1 MHPMK
6 ALIEKIQQ
14 AYTHVPLGSTVAIG
28 MSGGV
33 DSSVTAYLMQ
43 QAGFKVFGIFMQN
56 WSPDEPD
63 PHCTAEQDLS
73 DAQSICN
80 QLGIPLHPVNFSQDY
95 WDLVF
100 EKCLE
105 VFRAGDTPN
114 PDVLCNRH
122 IKFNKML
129 AFAKSLGADY
139 LATGHYAQNVLQ
151 DNIFHLVKGLD
162 HQKDQSYFLYML
174 TQHQLSHAIFP
185 LGGLE
190 KADVRAIAEQ
200 QGFITADKKDSTG
213 ICFIGERHFKPFLQ
227 EFMLKKPGHMVTP
240 EGETVGIHDGLMFY
254 TLGQRQGLNIGG
266 RKESSG
272 KPWYV
277 AGKDFEN
284 NQLIVVQGSDHPALY
299 SKTLKAMQPHWIA
312 NRPKIG
318 QSMGVKTR
326 YRQRDQQAIIV
337 TIDDDHFTLEFT
349 EPQFAVTPGQS
360 VVCYDGDVCLG
371 GGIICR

>member
-1 MHPMK
+1 MPTMK
-6 ALIEKIQQ
+6 NTIEKIQQ
-14 AYTHVPLGSTVAIG
+14 AYAHVPLGSTVAIG

-33 DSSVTAYLMQ
+33 DSSVTACLMQ
-43 QAGFKVFGIFMQN
+43 QAGYQVFGIFMQN

-129 AFAKSLGADY
+129 DYAKSLGADF
-139 LATGHYAQNVLQ
+139 LATGHYAQNVLRN
-151 DNIFHLVKGLD
+151 DMHHLARGSD
-162 HQKDQSYFLYML
+162 HKKDQSYFLYML
-174 TQHQLSHAIFP
+174 NQYQLSHAIFP
-185 LGGLE
+185 LGALE
-190 KADVRAIAEQ
+190 KSEVRAIAEQ

-213 ICFIGERHFKPFLQ
+213 ICFIGERQFKPFLQ
-227 EFMLKKPGHMVTP
+227 EFMLKKPGEMATP
-240 EGETVGIHDGLMFY
+240 EGEIVGQHDGLMFY

-266 RKESSG
+266 RKDSTG

-277 AGKDFEN
+277 AGKDFEH

-299 SKTLKAMQPHWIA
+299 SKQLTAMQPHWIGDI
-312 NRPKIG
+312 PTVGQTIG
-318 QSMGVKTR
+318 AKTR
-326 YRQRDQQAIIV
+326 YRQRDQQVKIIEMNNER
-337 TIDDDHFTLEFT
+337 FTLEFT

-360 VVCYDGDVCLG
+360 VVCYDDDVCLG

>member
-1 MHPMK
+1 MK
-6 ALIEKIQQ
+6 HIIEKIQQ
-14 AYTHVPLGSTVAIG
+14 AYAHVPLGSTVAIG

-43 QAGFKVFGIFMQN
+43 QAGYKVFGIFMQN

-80 QLGIPLHPVNFSQDY
+80 QLNMPLHPVNFSQDY
-95 WDLVF
+95 WNLVF

-105 VFRAGDTPN
+105 VFKAGDTPN

-129 AFAKSLGADY
+129 DYAKSLGADY
-139 LATGHYAQNVLQ
+139 LATGHYAQNILNH
-151 DNIFHLVKGLD
+151 DLFYLAKGLD

-174 TQHQLSHAIFP
+174 NQHQLSHAIFP

-190 KADVRAIAEQ
+190 KTEVRTIAEEQ
-200 QGFITADKKDSTG
+200 NFITADKKDSTG
-213 ICFIGERHFKPFLQ
+213 ICFIGERQFKPFLQ
-227 EFMLKKPGHMVTP
+227 EFMLKKPGNMVTP
-240 EGETVGIHDGLMFY
+240 EGEIVGKHDGLMFY

-266 RKESSG
+266 RKDSSG

-277 AGKDFEN
+277 AAKDFEN
-284 NQLIVVQGSDHPALY
+284 NQLIVVQGSDHPALF
-299 SKTLKAMQPHWIA
+299 SNQLTAMQPHWISGA
-312 NRPKIG
+312 LEINQDIG
-318 QSMGVKTR
+318 AKTR
-326 YRQRDQQAIIV
+326 YRQKDQSAKLVELSHEQ
-337 TIDDDHFTLEFT
+337 FSLEFAV
-349 EPQFAVTPGQS
+349 PQFAVTPGQS
-360 VVCYDGDVCLG
+360 VVCYAGDICLG
-371 GGIICR
+371 GGIIKR